1 MAQSTEGT
9 LDTGYSAQA
18 EKRTFKANMA
28 RMWNVWRRKPFG
40 IIGGLLVVTVIF
52 IALFSGTLAPNP
64 PGEFVGSR
72 LESPSSQF
80 PLGTDSLGRDVLSRT
95 IFGARISIAAG
106 LVAATGAV
114 GFGTFF
120 GVVSGYMGGWVDMT
134 IQRMLEVLASFPA
147 IVLALILVSVLGRAN
162 ASGDN
167 LFVTMW
173 DLRSLEAAIM
183 VVFLFG
189 IMRVIRAAVIRE
201 RGLPYVEAAQSI
213 GASTPRIL
221 TRHIL
226 PNVLPYVIV
235 AFSTII
241 GTVILVEAALSFLG
255 FGVSSGTPSWGI
267 DLSTRNREYF
277 NVAPWLIIGPGLGL
291 SLTVMGY
298 NFLGDALRDI
308 LDPRLRGSR

>member
-1 MAQSTEGT
+1 MAQTTEGM
-9 LDTGYSAQA
+9 LDSSYSAHA
-18 EKRTFKANMA
+18 EKRSLKTNLSRAW
-28 RMWNVWRRKPFG
+28 RVWRRKPFG
-40 IIGGLLVVTVIF
+40 VVGGFLVLSVFFVAIF
-52 IALFSGTLAPNP
+52 AGTLAPNA

-72 LESPSSQF
+72 LESPSWTF

-106 LVAATGAV
+106 IVAASAAI
-114 GFGTFF
+114 FGGTLF
-120 GVVSGYMGGWVDMT
+120 GIVSGYMGGWVDLL
-134 IQRMLEVLASFPA
+134 IQRALEVLASFPA
-147 IVLALILVSVLGRAN
+147 IVLALIMVSVLGRAN

-167 LFVTMW
+167 LLITMW
-173 DLRSLEAAIM
+173 ELRSLEAAIA

-201 RGLPYVEAAQSI
+201 RSLPYVEAAQSI

-221 TRHIL
+221 SRHIL

-235 AFSTII
+235 SFSTII

-277 NVAPWLIIGPGLGL
+277 NVAPWLIVGPGLGL